1 MKYML
6 DTNMCIY
13 IIKRHPE
20 NVLKKFTALDVGDVG
35 ISSITLAE
43 LMYGV
48 QKSHHQQK
56 NKAAL
61 EEFTS
66 PLEIMPFNEET
77 ATHYGNIRAFLEK
90 KGTPIG
96 SLDMM
101 IAAHAQCLGS
111 ILVTNNKKEF
121 SRVPNLK
128 IEDWAHSVAQNERG
142 FIKG

>member
-13 IIKRHPE
+13 IIKKHPK
-20 NVLKKFTALDVGDVG
+20 NVLKKFETFDVGDIC
-35 ISSITLAE
+35 ISSITFAE

-48 QKSHHQQK
+48 HKSQHQQQ
-56 NKAAL
+56 NRVAL
-61 EEFTS
+61 EGFTA
-66 PLEIMPFNEET
+66 PLEILAFNSDV
-77 ATHYGNIRAFLEK
+77 ANHYGKIRAYLEK

-101 IAAHAQCLGS
+101 IAAQAHYMDL

-121 SRVPNLK
+121 SRVPHLN
-128 IEDWAHSVAQNERG
+128 IEDWAH
-142 FIKG
+142 

>member
-13 IIKRHPE
+13 IIKKNPTT
-20 NVLKKFTALDVGDVG
+20 VLKKFITLDVGDVC
-35 ISSITLAE
+35 ISSVTLAE

-66 PLEIMPFNEET
+66 PLEVIPFDEET
-77 ATHYGNIRAFLEK
+77 ASHYGHIRAYLEK
-90 KGTPIG
+90 KGIPMG
-96 SLDMM
+96 ALDMM

-121 SRVPNLK
+121 FRVPHLK
-128 IEDWAHSVAQNERG
+128 IEDWVHD
-142 FIKG
+142 

>member
-13 IIKRHPE
+13 IIKKHPE
-20 NVLKKFTALDVGDVG
+20 NVLKKFKTFNVGDIY

-48 QKSHHQQK
+48 HKSHHQQK
-56 NKAAL
+56 NKTAL
-61 EEFTS
+61 AEFTS
-66 PLEIMPFNEET
+66 PLEIMPFDGD
-77 ATHYGNIRAFLEK
+77 AAKHYGEIRAYLEK
-90 KGTPIG
+90 NGTPIG

-101 IAAHAQCLGS
+101 IAAHAQCLNL

-121 SRVPNLK
+121 SRIPHLK
-128 IEDWAHSVAQNERG
+128 IEDWVH
-142 FIKG
+142 I

>member
-13 IIKRHPE
+13 IIKRHPV
-20 NVLKKFTALDVGDVG
+20 NVLKKFTLLDVGDVC

-48 QKSHHQQK
+48 QRSHHQQK

-66 PLEIMPFNEET
+66 PLDVMPFDEE
-77 ATHYGNIRAFLEK
+77 AVAHYGDIRASLEK
-90 KGTPIG
+90 KGMPIG

-121 SRVPNLK
+121 FRVPHLK
-128 IEDWAHSVAQNERG
+128 IEDWVHD
-142 FIKG
+142 